1 MVQPPILSA
10 LDIVCFEVYLNFIE
24 EIQSE
29 DGLNME
35 NKQRRVYHKC

>member
-10 LDIVCFEVYLNFIE
+10 LDIVSFEVYLNFIE

-35 NKQRRVYHKC
+35 NKQRRV